1 MLMARG
7 EMASAVMAMLIL
19 GVFIAAFDGASSAA
33 MAELFPTRVRFGG
46 IALAGNIVV
55 ALLGGFTPWFSVYLM
70 KTTGNPFSPA
80 GYVIAAALVTF
91 LTVIRA
97 KETAGKPLPR

>member
-1 MLMARG
+1 MMLMARG

-46 IALAGNIVV
+46 IAWPETWWWRYWVGSHP
-55 ALLGGFTPWFSVYLM
+55 GFRC
-70 KTTGNPFSPA
+70 
-80 GYVIAAALVTF
+80 I
-91 LTVIRA
+91 
-97 KETAGKPLPR
+97 